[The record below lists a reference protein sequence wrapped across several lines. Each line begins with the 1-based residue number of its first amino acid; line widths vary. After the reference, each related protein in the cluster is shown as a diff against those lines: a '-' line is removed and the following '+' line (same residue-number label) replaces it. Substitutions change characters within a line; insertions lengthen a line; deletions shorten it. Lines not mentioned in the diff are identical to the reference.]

1 MENSDGMKQP
11 VAFARPR
18 GAHRLEVF
26 SPKLDRRLTFHRRSA
41 LEQWILLEADPAVGA
56 FCERPGFIQ
65 YGGQRYLAEFW
76 VRYVDREELVLLGDS
91 IVDMDARPAIH
102 LAQAELT
109 VRSVL
114 PAELAAS
121 RMWIDNWQRMLPYIV
136 ANRGLVSDALSHAIE
151 RFLRDPQRLLAIE
164 REFSTG
170 DPILVR
176 AAVFGLLYSGRVC
189 AQSLRTDALSLLT
202 EFVAAEPGP

>member
-1 MENSDGMKQP
+1 MENSLDMTQP
-11 VAFARPR
+11 VALARPR

-26 SPKLDRRLTFHRRSA
+26 SPKLNRRLTFYRRSA
-41 LEQWILLEADPAVGA
+41 LEQWILLEADPMVGA

-76 VRYVDREELVLLGDS
+76 VRYVDREELVILGDS
-91 IVDMDARPAIH
+91 IVDMDASPAVH

-136 ANRGLVSDALSHAIE
+136 ANRGLVSDTLSHAIE

-164 REFSTG
+164 REFSIG

-176 AAVFGLLYSGRVC
+176 AAVFGLLYSGRVR

-202 EFVAAEPGP
+202 EFVAAEPTP